1 MSPKTSTQ
9 YVCTQCQHVAP
20 SFLGKCPEC
29 QQWGTLEA
37 HTSLKA
43 TSTLAKTNSTEPK
56 YWEGVQ
62 SSAAL
67 NAPVAITNI
76 NTQSQHRMPSGIDEL
91 DRVLGGGVIP
101 GSYVLIG
108 GEPGIGKSTLMLQ
121 MAHQLA
127 KQLDEQPN
135 KKSPQPLWIVAGE
148 ESPAQIRQRAER
160 LGATHPNI
168 HLLAQTKLE
177 PLLAQLQ
184 EHQPPIVI
192 VDSIQSLYTQELNG
206 TPGSINQIKACATA
220 LMQLAKSTGIT
231 VFLVGHVT
239 KDGQLGGPKV
249 LEHLVDTVLTFEG
262 DRYRHL
268 RILRAAKNRFGNT
281 QEIGVFEIDEMGLHG
296 VSNPSGLF
304 IGDAS
309 QRQAA
314 GSVLSATMEGSR
326 PLLVEVQ
333 ALVGQT
339 TYSIPRRLGN
349 GVDVNRL
356 HKLVAILE
364 RRVGLDL
371 SKYDVYLNVV
381 GGLRIDD
388 PAIDLAAAM
397 AIISS
402 FRDKPVMTN
411 TLAFGEVG
419 LTGEIRPVPQPQ
431 RRLAEATQLGLS
443 RAVTPLAPS
452 PRKKANR
459 SESTPTAS
467 GLSTHTA
474 SNLLQAIPLVFGE

>member
-1 MSPKTSTQ
+1 MSPKTSTH
-9 YVCTQCQHVAP
+9 YVCSQCQHVAP

-29 QQWGTLEA
+29 HQWGTLEA
-37 HTSLKA
+37 ETTIK
-43 TSTLAKTNSTEPK
+43 TSTKAAASAEPK

-62 SSAAL
+62 STPH
-67 NAPVAITNI
+67 NAPIAITDI
-76 NTQSQHRMPSGIDEL
+76 STHTQQRIPSGITEL
-91 DRVLGGGVIP
+91 DRVLGGGVCP

-108 GEPGIGKSTLMLQ
+108 GDPGIGKSTLMLQ
-121 MAHQLA
+121 MAHTLA
-127 KQLDEQPN
+127 KQLAEQPA
-135 KKSPQPLWIVAGE
+135 KQSPQPLWIIAGE

-168 HLLAQTKLE
+168 HILAQTKLE

-192 VDSIQSLYTQELNG
+192 VDSIQSLYTQELSG
-206 TPGSINQIKACATA
+206 TPGSVNQIKACATA

-239 KDGQLGGPKV
+239 KDGQLSGPKV
-249 LEHLVDTVLTFEG
+249 LEHLVDTVLYFEG

-268 RILRAAKNRFGNT
+268 RILRAVKNRFGNT
-281 QEIGVFEIDEMGLHG
+281 QEMGVFEIDESGLHG

-304 IGDAS
+304 MTDAH
-309 QRQAA
+309 QRNTA
-314 GSVLSATMEGSR
+314 GSVVSATLEGAR

-402 FRDKPVMTN
+402 FRDKPIMAN
-411 TLAFGEVG
+411 TVVFGEVG
-419 LTGEIRPVPQPQ
+419 LTGEVRPVPQPQ
-431 RRLAEATQLGLS
+431 PRLTEAAQLGLT
-443 RAVTPLAPS
+443 RAVMSPVPKSRQAKAAKAPG
-452 PRKKANR
+452 
-459 SESTPTAS
+459 
-467 GLSTHTA
+467 GLSIHTA
-474 SNLLQAIPLVFGE
+474 DGLLKAIPLVFGE